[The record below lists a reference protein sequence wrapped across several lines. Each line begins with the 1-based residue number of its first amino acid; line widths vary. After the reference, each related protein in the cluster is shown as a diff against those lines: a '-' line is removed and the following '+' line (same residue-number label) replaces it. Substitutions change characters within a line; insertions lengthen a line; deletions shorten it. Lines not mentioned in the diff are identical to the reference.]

1 MIKRF
6 AKYYRPHIGLFALDF
21 ICAFFLAGMDLV
33 FPVALQ
39 QVIDRVLPSGDLRL
53 LWWIGAGLLVM
64 YMIHAVFE
72 YIVNYYGHMV
82 GLRIE
87 YDMRRDLFDHI
98 NKMSFSYF
106 DNTRTGHIMSRL
118 VNDLNEVT
126 ELAHHGPEGFFIAA
140 VTLLGS
146 FGIMLSMNWQL
157 ALITFALIP
166 IMFFFAYKMNRRM
179 RQSFRDVREK
189 LADINAQAEDSISG
203 IREVK
208 AFDNESYE
216 REKFGR
222 GNQKFKESK
231 QGAYRNMAQFTSG
244 IDIFINTIR
253 LMVMIIGGVFHLR
266 GMLTIGQLAG
276 FIMFVGIFLQPLRMI
291 LNLLEQYQRGMA
303 GFRRFIDLMDEKPDI
318 EDAPDAVSVGRLKG
332 RIRFDKVSFSY
343 LAHERVLRDIDLTIE
358 PGQTIALVG
367 PSGGGKTTLCSLIP
381 RFYEVDSGHIC
392 IDGTDIQAMTQSSL
406 RRNIGIVQQDV
417 FLFSGAVR
425 ENILYGHPKASDDEV
440 IEAAKKANAH
450 DFIMEL
456 DDGYDTYIGERGVK
470 LSGGQKQRLAIARV
484 FLKNPPIL
492 ILDEATSALDNETE
506 RIIQQS
512 LFQLSQG
519 RTSLVIA
526 HRLSTIVSADKIL
539 VLGDESIME
548 AGAHDELMAM
558 GGHYARLYN
567 AQFEGFIPDMA

>member
-6 AKYYRPHIGLFALDF
+6 AKYYKPHLGLFALDF
-21 ICAFFLAGMDLV
+21 TCAFIMSGMDLV

-39 QVIDRVLPSGDLRL
+39 CIIDEILPSGNLKLL
-53 LWWIGAGLLVM
+53 LWLGGGLLLM
-64 YMIHAVFE
+64 YIVHAVFE
-72 YIVNYYGHMV
+72 YIVDYYGHMV

-126 ELAHHGPEGFFIAA
+126 ELAHHGPEGFFTAS
-140 VTLLGS
+140 VTLIGS
-146 FGIMLSMNWQL
+146 FVIMLTMNWQL
-157 ALITFALIP
+157 TLITFTLMP
-166 IMFFFAYKMNRRM
+166 IMFYFSYKMNRRM
-179 RQSFRDVREK
+179 RQGFKDVREK

-208 AFDNESYE
+208 AFDNEAYE
-216 REKFGR
+216 REKFGK
-222 GNQKFKESK
+222 GNQLFKESK
-231 QGAYRNMAQFTSG
+231 KSAYKSMAEFYSG
-244 IDIFINTIR
+244 IDIFINSIR
-253 LMVMIIGGVFHLR
+253 LLVLIIGGLFCVKGQLS
-266 GMLTIGQLAG
+266 IGQLAS
-276 FIMFVGIFLQPLRMI
+276 FIIFVGIFLQPLRMI

-303 GFRRFIDLMDEKPDI
+303 GFNRFIELMDIEPDI
-318 EDAPDAVSVGRLKG
+318 QDAPDAVNVGRLEG
-332 RIRFDKVSFSY
+332 HIRFEGVSFSY
-343 LAHERVLRDIDLTIE
+343 HKNERVLKDIDLTIE

-381 RFYEVDSGHIC
+381 RFYEVDNGRIL
-392 IDGTDIQAMTQSSL
+392 IDGIDIKKMTQSSL

-417 FLFSGAVR
+417 FLFSGSVR
-425 ENILYGHPKASDDEV
+425 ENILYGHPGATDDE
-440 IEAAKKANAH
+440 IIDAAKMANAH
-450 DFIMEL
+450 EFIMEL
-456 DDGYDTYIGERGVK
+456 ENGYDTYIGERGVK

-492 ILDEATSALDNETE
+492 ILDEATSALDNQTE

-512 LFQLSQG
+512 LFQLAKG

-526 HRLSTIVSADKIL
+526 HRLSTIVNADRIL
-539 VLGDESIME
+539 VLGDESILE
-548 AGAHDELMAM
+548 AGTHDELMALD
-558 GGHYARLYN
+558 GYYARLYN
-567 AQFEGFIPDMA
+567 AQFEGFIPDHA

>member
-6 AKYYRPHIGLFALDF
+6 AKYYRPHIGLFILDF
-21 ICAFFLAGMDLV
+21 VCAFFLAGMDLV

-39 QVIDRVLPSGDLRL
+39 KVIDQVLPSGNLRL

-64 YMIHAVFE
+64 YMLHALFE
-72 YIVNYYGHMV
+72 YIVNYYGHIV

-87 YDMRRDLFDHI
+87 YDMRRDLFDHV

-146 FGIMLSMNWQL
+146 FAIMLSMNWQL

-166 IMFFFAYKMNRRM
+166 IMFFFAYKMNHKM

-208 AFDNESYE
+208 AFDNEAYE
-216 REKFGR
+216 REKFGK
-222 GNQKFKESK
+222 GNRQFKESK
-231 QGAYRNMAQFTSG
+231 RGAYRNMAQFFSG

-253 LMVMIIGGVFHLR
+253 LMVLIIGGVFYLR
-266 GMLTIGQLAG
+266 DMLTIGQLAS

-303 GFRRFIDLMDEKPDI
+303 GFRRFTELMDIEPDI
-318 EDAPDAVSVGRLKG
+318 QDAPDAVSVGRLTG
-332 RIRFDKVSFSY
+332 NIRFDKVSFSY
-343 LAHERVLRDIDLTIE
+343 LSHERVLKDIDLTVA

-381 RFYEVDSGHIC
+381 RFYEVDSGHILV
-392 IDGTDIQAMTQSSL
+392 DGTDIQSITQSSL

-417 FLFSGAVR
+417 FLFSGTVR
-425 ENILYGHPKASDDEV
+425 ENILYGHPKATDAEV

-450 DFIMEL
+450 EFIMEL
-456 DDGYDTYIGERGVK
+456 EDGYDTYIGERGVK

-492 ILDEATSALDNETE
+492 ILDEATSALDNTTE

-512 LFQLSQG
+512 LFQLSKG

-539 VLGDESIME
+539 VLGDESILE
-548 AGAHDELMAM
+548 EGTHEELMALN
-558 GGHYARLYN
+558 GHYARLYN

>member
-6 AKYYRPHIGLFALDF
+6 AKYYKPHLGLFALDF
-21 ICAFFLAGMDLV
+21 TCAFIMSGMDLV

-39 QVIDRVLPSGDLRL
+39 YIIDEILPSGNLKLL
-53 LWWIGAGLLVM
+53 LWLGGGLLLM
-64 YMIHAVFE
+64 YIVHAVFE
-72 YIVNYYGHMV
+72 YIVDYYGHMV

-126 ELAHHGPEGFFIAA
+126 ELAHHGPEGFFTAS
-140 VTLLGS
+140 VTLIGS
-146 FGIMLSMNWQL
+146 FVIMLTMNWQL
-157 ALITFALIP
+157 TLITFTLMP
-166 IMFFFAYKMNRRM
+166 IMFYFSYKMNRRM
-179 RQSFRDVREK
+179 RQGFKDVREK

-208 AFDNESYE
+208 AFDNEAYE
-216 REKFGR
+216 REKFGK
-222 GNQKFKESK
+222 GNQLFKESK
-231 QGAYRNMAQFTSG
+231 KSAYKSMAEFYSG
-244 IDIFINTIR
+244 IDIFINSIR
-253 LMVMIIGGVFHLR
+253 LLVLIIGGLFCVKGQLS
-266 GMLTIGQLAG
+266 IGQLAS
-276 FIMFVGIFLQPLRMI
+276 FIIFVGIFLQPLRMI

-303 GFRRFIDLMDEKPDI
+303 GFNRFIELMDIEPDI
-318 EDAPDAVSVGRLKG
+318 QDAPDAVNVGRLKG
-332 RIRFDKVSFSY
+332 HIRFEGVSFSY
-343 LAHERVLRDIDLTIE
+343 HKNERVLKDIDLIIE

-381 RFYEVDSGHIC
+381 RFYEVDSGRIL
-392 IDGTDIQAMTQSSL
+392 IDGIDIKKMTQSSL

-417 FLFSGAVR
+417 FLFSGSVR
-425 ENILYGHPKASDDEV
+425 ENILYGHPGATDDE
-440 IEAAKKANAH
+440 IIDAAKMANAH
-450 DFIMEL
+450 EFIMEL
-456 DDGYDTYIGERGVK
+456 ENGYDTYIGERGVK

-492 ILDEATSALDNETE
+492 ILDEATSALDNQTE

-512 LFQLSQG
+512 LFQLAKG

-526 HRLSTIVSADKIL
+526 HRLSTIVNADRIL
-539 VLGDESIME
+539 VLGDESILE
-548 AGAHDELMAM
+548 AGTHDELMALD
-558 GGHYARLYN
+558 GYYARLYN
-567 AQFEGFIPDMA
+567 AQFEGFIPDHA

>member
-6 AKYYRPHIGLFALDF
+6 AKYYKPHLGLFTLDF
-21 ICAFFLAGMDLV
+21 SCAFIMSGMDLV

-39 QVIDRVLPSGDLRL
+39 QIIDKIIPSGDLSM
-53 LWWIGAGLLVM
+53 LWWIGGGLLLM
-64 YMIHAVFE
+64 YLVHAVFE
-72 YIVNYYGHMV
+72 YIVDYFGHMV

-140 VTLLGS
+140 VTLIGS
-146 FGIMLSMNWQL
+146 FAIMLTMNWQL

-166 IMFFFAYKMNRRM
+166 VMFFFAYKMNRKM

-208 AFDNESYE
+208 AFDNEAYE
-216 REKFGR
+216 REKFGK
-222 GNQKFKESK
+222 GNQQFKESK
-231 QGAYRNMAQFTSG
+231 RGAYRNMAEFYSG
-244 IDIFINTIR
+244 IDIFINGIR
-253 LMVMIIGGVFHLR
+253 LLVLIIGGLFSLR
-266 GMLTIGQLAG
+266 GALSVGQLAS
-276 FIMFVGIFLQPLRMI
+276 FVLFVGIFLQPLRMI

-303 GFRRFIDLMDEKPDI
+303 GFNRFVELMDIEPDI
-318 EDAPDAVSVGRLKG
+318 KDAPDAMSVGRLLG
-332 RIRFDKVSFSY
+332 NIRFAQVSFSY
-343 LAHERVLRDIDLTIE
+343 LEHERVLRDIDLAIE

-381 RFYEVDSGHIC
+381 RFYEVDSGHIY

-417 FLFSGAVR
+417 FLFSGTVR
-425 ENILYGHPKASDDEV
+425 ENILYGHPQATDAEV
-440 IEAAKKANAH
+440 IKAAKNANAH

-456 DDGYDTYIGERGVK
+456 ENGYDTYIGERGVK

-492 ILDEATSALDNETE
+492 ILDEATSALDNATE

-539 VLGDESIME
+539 VLGEESILE
-548 AGAHDELMAM
+548 EGTHEELMALD
-558 GGHYARLYN
+558 GHYARLYN
-567 AQFEGFIPDMA
+567 AQFEGFIPDQA

>member
-6 AKYYRPHIGLFALDF
+6 ARYYKPHIGLFTLDF
-21 ICAFFLAGMDLV
+21 SCAFIMSVMDLA

-39 QVIDRVLPSGDLRL
+39 QIIDNVIPSGQINL
-53 LWWIGAGLLVM
+53 LWWIGGGLLAM
-64 YMIHAVFE
+64 YLVHAAFE
-72 YIVNYYGHMV
+72 YIVDYFGHMV
-82 GLRIE
+82 GLKIE

-106 DNTRTGHIMSRL
+106 DNNRTGHIMSRL

-146 FGIMLSMNWQL
+146 LAIMLAYNWQL

-166 IMFFFAYKMNRRM
+166 IMFFFSYRMNKKMRAN
-179 RQSFRDVREK
+179 FRDVREK

-208 AFDNESYE
+208 AFDNEEYE
-216 REKFGR
+216 RVKFGE
-222 GNQKFKESK
+222 GNRKFKESK
-231 QGAYRNMAQFTSG
+231 KGAYLSMAQFYSG
-244 IDIFINTIR
+244 IDIFINGIR
-253 LMVMIIGGVFHLR
+253 LLVMIIGGLFCYQGQLSV
-266 GMLTIGQLAG
+266 GQLAG
-276 FIMFVGIFLQPLRMI
+276 FIMYVGIFLQPLRMI

-303 GFRRFIDLMDEKPDI
+303 GFRRFLELMDVEPDI
-318 EDAPDAVSVGRLKG
+318 QDASDAVDVGRIQG
-332 RIRFDKVSFSY
+332 HIRFEDVTFSY
-343 LAHERVLRDIDLTIE
+343 LENEHVLRDIDLAVD

-381 RFYEVDSGHIC
+381 RFYEVDSGRIL
-392 IDGTDIQAMTQSSL
+392 IDGLDIKEITQSSL

-417 FLFSGAVR
+417 FLFSGTVR
-425 ENILYGHPKASDDEV
+425 ENILYGDTQAGEDQL
-440 IEAAKKANAH
+440 IEAAMQANAH

-456 DDGYDTYIGERGVK
+456 ENGYDTYIGERGVK

-484 FLKNPPIL
+484 FLKDPPIL
-492 ILDEATSALDNETE
+492 ILDEATSALDNQTE

-512 LFQLSQG
+512 LFRLSKG

-526 HRLSTIVSADKIL
+526 HRLSTIVNADRIL
-539 VLGDESIME
+539 VLGEAGIME
-548 AGAHDELMAM
+548 EGTHAELMARD
-558 GGHYARLYN
+558 GYYARLYN
-567 AQFEGFIPDMA
+567 AQFEGFLPDQA

>member
-6 AKYYRPHIGLFALDF
+6 AKYYKPHLGLFALDF
-21 ICAFFLAGMDLV
+21 SCAFIMAGMDLV

-39 QVIDRVLPSGDLRL
+39 KVIDEVLPSGNLRL
-53 LWWIGAGLLVM
+53 LWWIGAGLLAM
-64 YMIHAVFE
+64 YMLHAVFE
-72 YIVNYYGHMV
+72 YIVNYFGHMV

-208 AFDNESYE
+208 AFDNEAYE
-216 REKFGR
+216 REKFGK
-222 GNQKFKESK
+222 GNKQFKESK
-231 QGAYRNMAQFTSG
+231 RGAYQNMAKFTSG

-276 FIMFVGIFLQPLRMI
+276 FVMFVGIFLQPLRMI

-303 GFRRFIDLMDEKPDI
+303 GFRRFIELMDIEPDI
-318 EDAPDAVSVGRLKG
+318 QDAPDAVSVGRLKG
-332 RIRFDKVSFSY
+332 NICFDKVSFSY
-343 LAHERVLRDIDLTIE
+343 LEHERVLRDIDLAVE

-381 RFYEVDSGHIC
+381 RFYEVDSGQILV
-392 IDGTDIQAMTQSSL
+392 DGTDIQDMTQSSL

-417 FLFSGAVR
+417 FLFSGTVR
-425 ENILYGHPKASDDEV
+425 ENILYGHPKASDEEV
-440 IEAAKKANAH
+440 VDAAKKANAH

-492 ILDEATSALDNETE
+492 ILDEATSALDNQTE

-539 VLGDESIME
+539 VLGDECIME
-548 AGAHDELMAM
+548 EGTHEELMALN
-558 GGHYARLYN
+558 GHYARLYN